1 MSLDEKSKKELLEH
15 EQKNIS
21 KVSKTLE
28 FAIKDSEIKGGL
40 HKDRISSAEMH
51 EALMQDV
58 LAAMGVDIHTQN
70 IENYKYL
77 QGTPYF
83 SKCEVLLYGTNE
95 IQTFYFAK
103 FPFFE
108 ENIYSWIAPAAKMRF
123 EDIGE
128 FEFETVNH
136 NRLKGRL
143 LRKDNYMIVDGK
155 IIFMS
160 SESYDYERT
169 LVHQEFLSNR
179 KQAGFQMQDIVAL
192 MEKAQDQVIR
202 ANPFGSFLIAGPA
215 GSGKTTLA
223 LHRVAYLVQSPETS
237 DKFPSEKIIVFVQDQ
252 STKEYF
258 SALLPNLGI
267 TNVKIET
274 WVEWALAVLK
284 LQVESY
290 KLQDEE
296 EIKYEFE
303 KIEAIRN
310 FVETQFIVS
319 KKFESKN
326 YFEFLKEI
334 YLSHFSSRSYGLFK
348 KQIEEK
354 KFDKY
359 DLTVLLKL
367 MLQKEKMLYL
377 ESDEYVQVSRSKL
390 KKKKVKDEIIHSL
403 IIVDEAQN
411 YLKEQIEI
419 IQSTIDPKTKSI
431 LYVGDLVQ
439 QTRIGTIRNW
449 DDANEDFREEN
460 KVILTKVY
468 RNTKQILEYIK
479 SQGYEVDAADNL
491 RNGKPVV
498 ETRFIAST
506 SSTFSEEIISF
517 IQNLID
523 TRSEEV
529 LGILVKTQKEKE
541 DLQEKLN
548 LSENSKLLTIA
559 ESQGVE
565 FDLVVLIH
573 VETQFIASKELK
585 EAQQTEL
592 DKVNRDLL
600 YVAMTRAINELYVIN
615 VKM

>member
-1 MSLDEKSKKELLEH
+1 MSLDEKSKKVLLEL
-15 EQKNIS
+15 EQKNIF

-40 HKDRISSAEMH
+40 HKDRVSSAEMH

-70 IENYKYL
+70 IENYKHL

-274 WVEWALAVLK
+274 WVEWALKILK
-284 LQVESY
+284 LEKINY
-290 KLQDEE
+290 KEKIDED
-296 EIKYEFE
+296 IAYQFE

-310 FVETQFIVS
+310 LSEVS
-319 KKFESKN
+319 VKFNEKN
-326 YFEFLKEI
+326 YFANLKEI
-334 YLSHFSSRSYGLFK
+334 YLSHFSTRSFGLFK

-419 IQSTIDPKTKSI
+419 IQSTIDPRTKSV

-479 SQGYEVDAADNL
+479 SQGYEVDAAENL
-491 RNGKPVV
+491 RDGKEV
-498 ETRFIAST
+498 EEKKLSQ
-506 SSTFSEEIISF
+506 EEQIEF
-517 IQNLID
+517 IQNLIN
-523 TRSEEV
+523 TRKEDV

-541 DLQEKLN
+541 ELIEKLN

-565 FDLVVLIH
+565 FDLVVLIRKD
-573 VETQFIASKELK
+573 ETENLDLGENQKE
-585 EAQQTEL
+585 EL
-592 DKVNRDLL
+592 EKVNKDLL
-600 YVAMTRAINELYVIN
+600 YVAMTRAINELYVIKDN
-615 VKM
+615 